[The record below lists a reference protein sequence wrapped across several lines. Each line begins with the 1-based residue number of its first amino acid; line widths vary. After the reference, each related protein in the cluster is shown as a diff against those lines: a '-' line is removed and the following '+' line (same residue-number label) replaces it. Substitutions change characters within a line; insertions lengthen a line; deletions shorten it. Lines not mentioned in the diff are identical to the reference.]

1 MYVPYLPR
9 PLRTPASASHVLSS
23 SGSGRR
29 TAGRYA
35 SAARAFISPTAFEQ
49 ARGHR
54 RSVGAGGGRVGF
66 AGARRPL
73 LSRPRGA
80 FGSGAAAVEQ
90 AVDSVVARSC
100 GCVGGLD
107 GCEVRLCLPCARV
120 RPCVPCVSRLPP
132 VSFYRFSS
140 IHTTRYKQCTSWSR
154 GDLVTFYAMGD
165 ARARGA
171 ADLQSLS
178 LAARCAATA
187 PAIETAAGNL
197 SVSAVTPKL
206 VAWKR
211 RAGSRKGNSDW
222 RVEAP
227 PVHESTEHGLPSSL
241 ERSASN
247 PNLAEMDAG
256 PRTHHQTRLAV
267 LGLSVLTIK
276 RTLKRTNSDPNLVE
290 ALRSE
295 QLHELNDTE
304 APRVPT
310 PQLDDGI
317 LARGP
322 AKDSRSH
329 IASSV
334 AEYCSMDL
342 KIRSRAAKSKVNK
355 GETTVGVFDW
365 SGAGY
370 AHHSVS
376 MKQLVHWF
384 LTKFEPGSSASVS
397 SPLPVLSAR
406 DLRML
411 EFYKLGVMENRTSK
425 PLLVMRQGSILLAV
439 PHLNICA
446 IIAQTHGFLFY
457 GGATKEEATEGKE
470 NTFSLLSRIEEKR
483 RAALAHHAIE
493 KQDEKTSAIHGTF
506 GYQALDALLLEVN
519 DLLLERSEALLK
531 QAKREIEL
539 LRTEGRDDDEK
550 QLQERRVDLGKLK
563 FERQTWSTCVDYV
576 EEMLN
581 DAIEKESAAAA
592 LGFSDDPVAASDAEA
607 LLDSYL
613 HVLASASS
621 ALDKASLHMDNF
633 ERALH
638 RCFSPQPPSISAR
651 SPPPASDS
659 SARLLSRETSIRNSL
674 LRWEITVSAS
684 SAGLAF
690 GGVLS
695 GIFGMNV
702 SPGYVAIIRALL
714 PALPPALLPA
724 LLPTLFP
731 APSYLPLCTGTS
743 SLPMKIRPGVT
754 FSAAS

>member
-1 MYVPYLPR
+1 MGD
-9 PLRTPASASHVLSS
+9 S
-23 SGSGRR
+23 
-29 TAGRYA
+29 
-35 SAARAFISPTAFEQ
+35 
-49 ARGHR
+49 
-54 RSVGAGGGRVGF
+54 
-66 AGARRPL
+66 
-73 LSRPRGA
+73 RGA
-80 FGSGAAAVEQ
+80 
-90 AVDSVVARSC
+90 
-100 GCVGGLD
+100 
-107 GCEVRLCLPCARV
+107 
-120 RPCVPCVSRLPP
+120 
-132 VSFYRFSS
+132 
-140 IHTTRYKQCTSWSR
+140 TTNLR
-154 GDLVTFYAMGD
+154 
-165 ARARGA
+165 
-171 ADLQSLS
+171 SLS
-178 LAARCAATA
+178 LDARSAATA
-187 PAIETAAGNL
+187 PATEAAAGTL
-197 SVSAVTPKL
+197 SVSAVTPNL
-206 VAWKR
+206 MAWKR

-227 PVHESTEHGLPSSL
+227 PVHESTEHGLPSHL

-247 PNLAEMDAG
+247 PNLAEMVAG
-256 PRTHHQTRLAV
+256 PHTDQQARLVA

-276 RTLKRTNSDPNLVE
+276 TLKRTNSNPNLVGS
-290 ALRSE
+290 LPSE
-295 QLHELNDTE
+295 QLHELRSIGDTE
-304 APRVPT
+304 ASRLPT
-310 PQLDDGI
+310 PQHDDGSK
-317 LARGP
+317 ARGP
-322 AKDSRSH
+322 SKDSKSR

-334 AEYCSMDL
+334 AEYCSIDL
-342 KIRSRAAKSKVNK
+342 KILSRQRKAAKSKVNK

-370 AHHSVS
+370 AHHSLT
-376 MKQLVHWF
+376 MKQLVTWF
-384 LTKFEPGSSASVS
+384 LTKFGPESSAMVS

-483 RAALAHHAIE
+483 RAALAQHEA
-493 KQDEKTSAIHGTF
+493 QDEKMIEAQDEKKSAIHGTF
-506 GYQALDALLLEVN
+506 GYQALDALLLELN

-550 QLQERRVDLGKLK
+550 HVQERRVDLGKLK
-563 FERQTWSTCVDYV
+563 FERQTWSACVEYV

-581 DAIEKESAAAA
+581 DAIEKDSAAAA

-607 LLDSYL
+607 LLDSHL

-621 ALDKASLHMDNF
+621 ALDKASIHMDNF

-638 RCFSPQPPSISAR
+638 RCISPEPPSISTR

-684 SAGLAF
+684 GAGLAF

-702 SPGYVAIIRALL
+702 SPGYVALIRALPPALPPALVPALLPALL
-714 PALPPALLPA
+714 PALPPTLLPA

-731 APSYLPLCTGTS
+731 APHACPFAQVLHL
-743 SLPMKIRPGVT
+743 RR
-754 FSAAS
+754 